1 MRELA
6 AKTGL
11 VLILIVIAACAGCT
25 TQKTTIAPGDS
36 GQGSSQKIPFSGSS
50 SGGSFPPAGSTVN
63 ESQIRSDNFSWVEY
77 KHTDSNKGIT
87 TDSTYRIEG
96 KPEEYGGQPAYHSK
110 TTITK
115 ADGSVRIDDVY
126 WDPSKKDTLGGTM
139 TVTSGGQTMA
149 TPIKPYKPAAGGTEF
164 EESIPFTF
172 EGAEPLTVP
181 YGTYAEAGKYIKQ
194 FTPPGSTYEITET
207 DWVVPGIA
215 PPLKY
220 IQYHGTDK
228 NTYSVNELKAWG

>member
-1 MRELA
+1 MKDLPL
-6 AKTGL
+6 KSSFL
-11 VLILIVIAACAGCT
+11 IILIIFVACAGCS
-25 TQKTTIAPGDS
+25 TQKTMTSSGDS
-36 GQGSSQKIPFSGSS
+36 GQGSSPKVPFSGSS
-50 SGGSFPPAGSTVN
+50 PGGSFPPVGSSVN

-87 TDSTYRIEG
+87 TDSTYHIEG
-96 KPEEYGGQPAYHSK
+96 APGDYGGQPAYHSK

-126 WDPSKKDTLGGTM
+126 WDSSKKDTLGGTM
-139 TVTSGGQTMA
+139 TITSGGHTTV
-149 TPIKPYKPAAGGTEF
+149 TPIQPYKRPVGGTEF

-172 EGAEPLTVP
+172 EGIEAVTVP
-181 YGTYAEAGKYIKQ
+181 YGTYAAAGKYIKQ
-194 FTPPGSTYEITET
+194 FTPPGSSDVITET

-228 NTYSVNELKAWG
+228 NTYSMNELKAWG